1 MDPHGRNEDE
11 EEYMEELIRDGDD
24 ITSQYLNL
32 EGGDDSS
39 SHGMDGEDDD
49 SGDER
54 TLVITN
60 SGEVYGLS
68 LC

>member
-11 EEYMEELIRDGDD
+11 EEYMEDLIRDGDD
-24 ITSQYLNL
+24 ISSYLNL
-32 EGGDDSS
+32 EGGDGSSS

-49 SGDER
+49 SGER
-54 TLVITN
+54 TLVITK

>member
-11 EEYMEELIRDGDD
+11 EEYLEGMIRENDGDD

-39 SHGMDGEDDD
+39 SHGMEGEDDG
-49 SGDER
+49 SGDAG
-54 TLVITN
+54 TLMITK
-60 SGEVYGLS
+60 SGEVY
-68 LC
+68 